1 MFNQISLADYAS
13 LGDGAQTAGNYSEQ
27 DVQELL
33 KAMSAGE
40 ITGRETT
47 NLLDASGAPLKVE
60 SLENTLKILTNTPKH
75 NLS

>member
-40 ITGRETT
+40 VGKRPTF
-47 NLLDASGAPLKVE
+47 
-60 SLENTLKILTNTPKH
+60 
-75 NLS
+75 